1 MRSWHDKTVADKVE
15 PMNRRQLL
23 RSGTAAA
30 ASLMLPARAAFAQV
44 NPASARDAALLAIA
58 REQVARAGA
67 RLWHRDRVAI
77 ADFGLHSARR
87 RFHFVD
93 LVNNRVES
101 FHVAHGDG
109 SDPDHDGW
117 LKWYSNLEGSHCTS
131 RGAYLTRSWYV
142 GKYGTSIRL
151 EGLDPTNSNALP
163 RAIVMHQ
170 ADYARPEQIARYG
183 KLGRSNG
190 CFAMGPEQFDRALIE
205 LAGGRLLYAASLG
218 LAEDGIR
225 VMPPVAQTELLVRP
239 YPQGTFERTN
249 PGVY

>member
-1 MRSWHDKTVADKVE
+1 MK
-15 PMNRRQLL
+15 RRELL
-23 RSGTAAA
+23 RAGAAVA
-30 ASLMLPARAAFAQV
+30 ASLALPARAFAQV
-44 NPASARDAALLAIA
+44 NPTVVRDAALLGIA

-67 RLWHRDRVAI
+67 KLWHRDRVAI
-77 ADFGLHSARR
+77 ADFALHSAQR

-131 RGAYLTRSWYV
+131 KGAYMTRSWYV

-151 EGLDPTNSNALP
+151 DGLDASNSNALP
-163 RAIVMHQ
+163 RAIVMHP
-170 ADYARPEQIARYG
+170 AAYARPEQIDRYG
-183 KLGRSNG
+183 RLGRSNG

-205 LAGGRLLYAASLG
+205 LAGGRMLYAASLG
-218 LAEDGIR
+218 LAEDGSRI
-225 VMPPVAQTELLVRP
+225 MPPVVQTDLLVKP
-239 YPQGTFERTN
+239 YPQNTFERTN

>member
-1 MRSWHDKTVADKVE
+1 
-15 PMNRRQLL
+15 MNRRDLI
-23 RSGTAAA
+23 RTGAAA
-30 ASLMLPARAAFAQV
+30 AAALALPARAFAQV
-44 NPASARDAALLAIA
+44 NPTATRDAALLGIA

-67 RLWHRDRVAI
+67 RLWKRDKVAI
-77 ADFGLHSARR
+77 ADFGLHSAQR

-93 LVNNRVES
+93 LDNNRVES
-101 FHVAHGDG
+101 FHVSHGDG

-131 RGAYLTRSWYV
+131 RGAYMTRSWYV

-151 EGLDPTNSNALP
+151 DGLDVTNSNALS

-170 ADYARPEQIARYG
+170 ANYARPEQIDRYG
-183 KLGRSNG
+183 RLGRSNG

-218 LAEDGIR
+218 MAEDGSR
-225 VMPPVAQTELLVRP
+225 VMPPVAQTDLLVRP
-239 YPQGTFERTN
+239 YRQGTFERTN